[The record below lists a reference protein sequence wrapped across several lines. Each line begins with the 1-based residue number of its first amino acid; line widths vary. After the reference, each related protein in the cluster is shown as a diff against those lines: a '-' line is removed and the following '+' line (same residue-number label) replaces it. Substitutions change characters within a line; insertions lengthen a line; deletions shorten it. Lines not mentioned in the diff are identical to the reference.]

1 MVERLPDFIDPLS
14 LVKKQADLRGRIP
27 LAAMPRVRESV
38 SALDGEAEVELHFRR
53 EGRVPTVSGRVAAT
67 LTLQCQSCMEPLLLP
82 VESEVHLGVVA
93 TLEQADAL
101 PETLEPLL
109 MGEASSIPLLDIVE
123 DELLLALPIIPRH
136 EQCSA
141 KAQPEPQGDG
151 KKNPFG
157 VLAVLK
163 HSS

>member
-1 MVERLPDFIDPLS
+1 MSERLPDFIDPLS

-27 LAAMPRVRESV
+27 LAAMPRVRDSIL
-38 SALDGEAEVELHFRR
+38 APDGEAEVELHFRR
-53 EGRVPTVSGRVAAT
+53 EERIPTISGRVAAT

-93 TLEQADAL
+93 TLEQANAL
-101 PETLEPLL
+101 PESLEPLL
-109 MGEASSIPLLDIVE
+109 IGEAGSIPLLDIVE

-136 EQCSA
+136 EHCNTQV
-141 KAQPEPQGDG
+141 QPEPQGEG
-151 KKNPFG
+151 RKNPFG

-163 HSS
+163 HS